1 MSRKQHSTGAYSTS
15 FNLKQLILLQLFLN
29 GTLIH
34 QFLITLR
41 VKNHSTLIPAS
52 TENQTFFPRNQKI
65 NITQQKQKP

>member
-34 QFLITLR
+34 
-41 VKNHSTLIPAS
+41 HSFSLLWESRIPAS
-52 TENQTFFPRNQKI
+52 TENQTFFPTNQKI